1 MSVLKFHS
9 TSTAI
14 LAILTKLK
22 LHNYHRG
29 PTELQ
34 NLLEQRVTPL
44 GVQEGH
50 WPVTEKLLGCFV
62 PL

>member
-1 MSVLKFHS
+1 M
-9 TSTAI
+9 STAT
-14 LAILTKLK
+14 LDILTKLK

-34 NLLEQRVTPL
+34 NLLEQRVSPL
-44 GVQEGH
+44 GMQEGH
-50 WPVTEKLLGCFV
+50 WLVTEKIRGCFV

>member
-14 LAILTKLK
+14 LDILTKLK

-34 NLLEQRVTPL
+34 DLLEQRVTPL
-44 GVQEGH
+44 GVQGAH
-50 WPVTEKLLGCFV
+50 WPVTEK
-62 PL
+62 